1 MAAEILEGDTLGE
14 KHRYYNKFIKHLSSK
29 DGSQE
34 IQKINYDEPDLN
46 NLYKID
52 IAANKRNVEY
62 IIEILKCEDMLYV
75 SRALKQSLWLI
86 TDKEYAHIIN
96 PGYLYS
102 QLLPQMTSKAG
113 NKLILNIRLNL
124 RDEER
129 VEEFYNYYED
139 KKELE
144 TALKWLPNCST
155 SFIEN
160 SVEKH
165 AKKMPHGL
173 IRKLCERSFTILEIC
188 VRNIDG
194 YAKRRLLSNA
204 TFLLNNYAE
213 QYVDI
218 VNAQH
223 PYCIPLFSPKY
234 TQIIMKKCPNIII
247 NNFENFVG
255 KINIPTFAKYMKP
268 EDIKD
273 FLLKQAENKNLKS
286 WFTFENVKHFIARM
300 PTEGRFDF
308 IKRTCIEATRENNDT
323 EHVNDFNALEDGFRS
338 CIKLYSASL
347 SADETSNKN
356 IYKWYRFAPFATAF
370 TDLKKLIRIES
381 NASERNAMFTVL
393 MICAG
398 KNLQNV
404 QTILQYYRD
413 RHINEPFKFK
423 SHFVNIVLTHSNSH
437 RFDDKT
443 WGILNEI
450 FCSME
455 VYIESENNVQSCI
468 KHIIV
473 YKVVNGLKVPDIVE
487 KKFEFDSLKS
497 LQSKLNEGEKD
508 KVFNYLYQYM
518 ITKIQNNPVTTE
530 TNFKQFKKYIRDIL
544 NFLVDWNKDLLDY
557 GLVLEKIR
565 ELIQIKVD
573 NTWNEDLSD
582 IYNVKKSWRK
592 HMFKES
598 LLLQPNEETF
608 INALK
613 HDPKILDLS
622 KIFQNDSTSL
632 KKLFNKLRIY
642 WPLSLAKT
650 FEDVFLTQLDDQ
662 TKHKISL
669 QGLCV
674 LLHQNH
680 LNEIITK
687 YRPENTKINWDE
699 TDELTLSIQ
708 KYLAKYMYLARPQPS
723 VELLLLYAKGDYL
736 QYALPSVHSILSNM
750 SVVQSTEHV
759 PKFLDAPVS
768 LQKHGFQFA
777 FIKLKTDEL
786 LNTCLTTWSF
796 NKNASIR
803 ATIFKQMFDLL
814 CKEQN
819 ENMIKEIWLVLST
832 IIDTLTLDENKIIYV
847 TLGNAKKVPIS
858 VRNPFCRKAYYYLKS
873 LPSKANVNKMV
884 QRVIHST
891 LDIMCYESI
900 NTHFIA
906 EVINDSLDD
915 IIKKEDCSLAYF
927 ISTCMLSAKSEFV
940 QTQRYELICVPLF
953 ITYLALLND
962 TENKTRLKN
971 NFKNILENLHKN
983 FKDIVFKKD
992 MITPTKVFEE
1002 IYCDLN
1008 ENFPIE
1014 DDYVLITTWK
1024 LASEY
1029 INIFDKYRRNN
1040 HIETQKDDSKWDII
1054 CLKTAP
1060 EFGKLCMER
1069 LKEDTSKFFPSIYEL
1084 FAKVLKEIFEKF
1096 QFPSETRLSITKS
1109 ILTHADV
1116 IEGYLLVI
1124 KIVPMYVHR
1133 DKEKEERFKICEKLR
1148 SHPSAEVR
1156 MHFQQ
1161 ILRETEI
1168 YE

>member
-1 MAAEILEGDTLGE
+1 MAPEILEGDTLGE

-34 IQKINYDEPDLN
+34 MQKINYDEPDLN

-62 IIEILKCEDMLYV
+62 IMEILKCEDMLYV

-129 VEEFYNYYED
+129 VEEFFNYYEN

-194 YAKRRLLSNA
+194 YAKRQLLSNA

-213 QYVDI
+213 QYIDI
-218 VNAQH
+218 VNAQD

-234 TQIIMKKCPNIII
+234 TQIIMKKCPNVII

-255 KINIPTFAKYMKP
+255 KINIPTFAKYLRK
-268 EDIKD
+268 EDVKY
-273 FLLKQAENKNLKS
+273 FLLKQAENENLES
-286 WFTFENVKHFIARM
+286 WFTFENLKHFIARM

-308 IKRTCIEATRENNDT
+308 IKRTCIEATRENTDA
-323 EHVNDFNALEDGFRS
+323 EHANDFVDVEYGFRE
-338 CIKLYSASL
+338 CVKLCAAS
-347 SADETSNKN
+347 SNVPKSSNEN
-356 IYKWYRFAPFATAF
+356 IYRWYRFAPFATAF
-370 TDLKKLIRIES
+370 TDVKKLIRIES
-381 NASERNAMFTVL
+381 NASERNAMFAVL

-398 KNLQNV
+398 QDLQNV
-404 QTILQYYRD
+404 QTVLQYYRV

-423 SHFVNIVLTHSNSH
+423 SHFVNIILTHSNSH

-443 WGILNEI
+443 WGILNDI

-455 VYIESENNVQSCI
+455 VYSESENNVQSCI

-592 HMFKES
+592 HMFKEC
-598 LLLQPNEETF
+598 LLLQPNEETL

-622 KIFQNDSTSL
+622 TIFQNDSTSF
-632 KKLFNKLRIY
+632 KKIFYKLRIY

-650 FEDVFLTQLDDQ
+650 FEDVFLNQLDDQ
-662 TKHKISL
+662 TKRKISV

-687 YRPENTKINWDE
+687 YRPENTKINWGE

-708 KYLAKYMYLARPQPS
+708 KYLAKYMYLARPQPP

-750 SVVQSTEHV
+750 SVVQSIEHV

-768 LQKHGFQFA
+768 LQKHGLQFA
-777 FIKLKTDEL
+777 FTKLETEEL
-786 LNTCLTTWSF
+786 LKICLTTWKC

-803 ATIFKQMFDLL
+803 ATIFKLIFDLL
-814 CKEQN
+814 CEEQN
-819 ENMIKEIWLVLST
+819 ETMIKEIWSVLST
-832 IIDTLTLDENKIIYV
+832 FIDTLTFDENKIIYV
-847 TLGNAKKVPIS
+847 TLGNAIKVPLL
-858 VRNPFCRKAYYYLKS
+858 VREAYCIKTYNYLKS
-873 LPSKANVNKMV
+873 VPSIANCDEIIESVMNG
-884 QRVIHST
+884 T
-891 LDIMCYESI
+891 LDIMESI
-900 NTHFIA
+900 DTNFIA
-906 EVINDSLDD
+906 EVINALLDD
-915 IIKKEDCSLAYF
+915 AFKKGYFTLTYIISACL
-927 ISTCMLSAKSEFV
+927 LSAKSETI
-940 QTQRYELICVPLF
+940 QTQRYELIWKPLF
-953 ITYLALLND
+953 LKYIALLED
-962 TENKTRLKN
+962 HLCIRYLKN
-971 NFKNILENLHKN
+971 GFNNILEALHKN
-983 FKDIVFKKD
+983 VQNIVFKKD
-992 MITPTKVFEE
+992 MITPTKLFED
-1002 IYCDLN
+1002 IYCNLM
-1008 ENFPIE
+1008 EYYSIA
-1014 DDYVLITTWK
+1014 DYYEMITTWK
-1024 LASEY
+1024 LAAEY
-1029 INIFDKYRRNN
+1029 MKIFEKHRRED
-1040 HIETQKDDSKWDII
+1040 IETEGDDDMKWNIV

-1060 EFGKLCMER
+1060 EFGKLCMEQ
-1069 LKEDTSKFFPSIYEL
+1069 LKEDMVIFFPSIYRL
-1084 FAKVLKEIFEKF
+1084 FARALKVIFQRLNFNYETKF
-1096 QFPSETRLSITKS
+1096 TIMKAIQI
-1109 ILTHADV
+1109 HADIV
-1116 IEGYLLVI
+1116 QGHLLVI
-1124 KIVPMYVHR
+1124 KMLPTYLHL
-1133 DKEKEERFKICEKLR
+1133 DKDKEERSKICEIYW
-1148 SHPSAEVR
+1148 SCPSAEVG
-1156 MHFQQ
+1156 MYFQQ
-1161 ILRETEI
+1161 FLRMIE
-1168 YE
+1168 